1 MIGNEPQRRIF
12 MFSDKKLSSRNVF
25 LAVGVFAML
34 FSGILYA
41 WSILKV
47 PFKTEFGFSD
57 SSLAFSFT
65 LTMCSFCI
73 GAFFGSQ
80 LFKRIGTRLTIILS
94 GLLVG
99 IGFICTGLITGSIVY
114 LYIFYA
120 VFAGLGIG
128 IAYNVVISTVNA
140 WFPDK
145 KGLCSGALMMAFGAS
160 TLILGKVIEA
170 LFNMESFGWQKTFIV
185 FGVVTSLVLI
195 LTGFILKR
203 PSAEVVFPEV
213 KSNQKANKENFEVKD
228 YTTSQMIRRF
238 TFWRAFICLVCL
250 TAVGNSVISF
260 ARDLVLSVGA
270 EVSLATTLVGVLSV
284 CNGLGRILT
293 GALFDAAGR
302 RITMLASNLIT
313 VFAAGV
319 TLVAVFM
326 GSLPLCI
333 VGLCLTGISYGSCPT
348 VCSAFVAA
356 FYGPKNFP
364 SNFSVINFN
373 LLAASFIATISSNLL
388 LSTGSY
394 TAPFV
399 LLLGLSVLALGLN
412 LSIRKP

>member
-1 MIGNEPQRRIF
+1 
-12 MFSDKKLSSRNVF
+12 MFSDKKLSSRNGF

-73 GAFFGSQ
+73 GAFLGSQ

-99 IGFICTGLITGSIVY
+99 IGFICTGLITGSVVY

-120 VFAGLGIG
+120 ICAGLGIG

-170 LFNMESFGWQKTFIV
+170 LFNMESFGWQKTFII
-185 FGVVTSLVLI
+185 FGAITSLVLI
-195 LTGFILKR
+195 LKR
-203 PSAEVVFPEV
+203 PSPEVKFPEV
-213 KSNQKANKENFEVKD
+213 KTSKKAVKENFEAKD
-228 YTTSQMIRRF
+228 YTTSQMIKRF

-313 VFAAGV
+313 IFAAGV

-326 GSLPLCI
+326 SSLPLCI

-373 LLAASFIATISSNLL
+373 LIAASFIATASSNLL

-394 TAPFV
+394 TAPFIM
-399 LLLGLSVLALGLN
+399 LLGLSVLALGLN
-412 LSIRKP
+412 VSIRKP

>member
-1 MIGNEPQRRIF
+1 
-12 MFSDKKLSSRNVF
+12 MFSENKLSNRKIF

-47 PFKTEFGFSD
+47 PLKAEFAFSD
-57 SSLAFSFT
+57 SALAFNFT
-65 LTMCSFCI
+65 LTMSFFCI
-73 GAFFGSQ
+73 GAFLGSK
-80 LFKRIGTRLTIILS
+80 LFKRIGTKLTIILS
-94 GLLVG
+94 GVLVG
-99 IGFICTGLITGSIVY
+99 IGFFCTGIMPGNIAF

-120 VFAGLGIG
+120 LFAGLGIG
-128 IAYNVVISTVNA
+128 IAYNVVISTVSA

-170 LFNMESFGWQKTFIV
+170 LFAMETIGWQKTFII
-185 FGVVTSLVLI
+185 FGVVLALVLI
-195 LTGFILKR
+195 STGLILKR

-213 KSNQKANKENFEVKD
+213 KSSKKVTKENFEAKD

-270 EVSLATTLVGVLSV
+270 EASLATTLVGVLSI

-302 RITMLASNLIT
+302 RTTMLASNLIT
-313 VFAAGV
+313 IFAAAV
-319 TLVAVFM
+319 TLAAVFM
-326 GSLPLCI
+326 SSLPLCI
-333 VGLCLTGISYGSCPT
+333 VGLCLTGLSYGSCPT

-399 LLLGLSVLALGLN
+399 LLLSLSVVALGLN

>member
-1 MIGNEPQRRIF
+1 
-12 MFSDKKLSSRNVF
+12 MFSDKKLSSRNAF

-47 PFKTEFGFSD
+47 PFKSEFGFGD
-57 SSLAFSFT
+57 SALAFNFT
-65 LTMCSFCI
+65 LTMCFFCI
-73 GAFFGSQ
+73 GAFLGSQ
-80 LFKRIGTRLTIILS
+80 LYKRIGTRLTIILS
-94 GLLVG
+94 GVLVG
-99 IGFICTGLITGSIVY
+99 VGFIGTGLITGSVAY

-120 VFAGLGIG
+120 LFAGLGIG
-128 IAYNVVISTVNA
+128 IAYNVVISTVSA

-160 TLILGKVIEA
+160 TLILGKAIEA
-170 LFNMESFGWQKTFIV
+170 LFAMETVGWQKTFVI
-185 FGVVTSLVLI
+185 FGAVIAVVLI
-195 LTGFILKR
+195 ITGLIIKR
-203 PSAEVVFPEV
+203 PSAEVVFPEI
-213 KSNQKANKENFEVKD
+213 KAGKKAGKESFEVKD
-228 YTTSQMIRRF
+228 YTTSQMIKRF

-270 EVSLATTLVGVLSV
+270 QASWATTLVGVLSI
-284 CNGLGRILT
+284 CNGLGRVLT

-302 RITMLASNLIT
+302 RITMLASNIIT
-313 VFAAGV
+313 IVAAAV
-319 TLVAVFM
+319 TLGAVLM
-326 GSLPLCI
+326 GSLPICI
-333 VGLCLTGISYGSCPT
+333 VGLCLTGLSYGSCPT

-373 LLAASFIATISSNLL
+373 LIAASFIATASSNLL

-394 TAPFV
+394 TAPFIM
-399 LLLGLSVLALGLN
+399 LLALSVAALGLN
-412 LSIRKP
+412 VSIRKP

>member
-1 MIGNEPQRRIF
+1 
-12 MFSDKKLSSRNVF
+12 MFSDKKLSNRNIM
-25 LAVGVFAML
+25 LATGVFAML
-34 FSGILYA
+34 FSGVLYA

-47 PFKTEFGFSD
+47 PFKQEFAFGD
-57 SSLAFSFT
+57 SALAFNFT
-65 LTMCSFCI
+65 LTMSFFCI
-73 GAFFGSQ
+73 GAFLGSK
-80 LFKRIGTRLTIILS
+80 LFKLIGTRLTIILS
-94 GLLVG
+94 GVLVG
-99 IGFICTGLITGSIVY
+99 IGFFFSGLLTGSIVY

-170 LFNMESFGWQKTFIV
+170 FFAMENIGWQKTFMIL
-185 FGVVTSLVLI
+185 GVAIALVLI
-195 LTGFILKR
+195 ITGLIIKR
-203 PSAEVVFPEV
+203 PSPEIVFPEAKQGKKV
-213 KSNQKANKENFEVKD
+213 AKESFEAKD
-228 YTTSQMIRRF
+228 YTTAEMVKRF

-270 EVSLATTLVGVLSV
+270 DASLASTLVGVLSV
-284 CNGLGRILT
+284 CNGLGRIFT
-293 GALFDAAGR
+293 GALFDKAGR
-302 RITMLASNLIT
+302 RITMLAANVIT

-319 TLVAVFM
+319 TLVSVLT

-333 VGLCLTGISYGSCPT
+333 AGLCLTGLSYGSCPT
-348 VCSAFVAA
+348 VCSAFTAA
-356 FYGPKNFP
+356 FYGQKHFP
-364 SNFSVINFN
+364 TNFSVINFN
-373 LLAASFIATISSNLL
+373 LLVASFIATASSNLL

-394 TAPFV
+394 TAPFIM
-399 LLLGLSVLALGLN
+399 LLALSVIAMALN
-412 LSIRKP
+412 LSIRRP